1 MEGTAGV
8 KTCSGAVSTV
18 VMIRLM
24 VGWETLKFS
33 ARVSSVWLCRRYNN
47 RVAFWALVRVSLW
60 GLVLGLFQV
69 RLVVSMFRMVVNRAV
84 SSPVVR

>member
-8 KTCSGAVSTV
+8 ETCSGAVSTV

-33 ARVSSVWLCRRYNN
+33 ARVSPVWLCRRYN

-69 RLVVSMFRMVVNRAV
+69 RLVVSMFRMVVNRAE

>member
-1 MEGTAGV
+1 MEGSTGV
-8 KTCSGAVSTV
+8 KTYSGAVSTV

-33 ARVSSVWLCRRYNN
+33 ARVSSVWLCRRYN

-69 RLVVSMFRMVVNRAV
+69 RLVVSIFRMAVNRAE

>member
-1 MEGTAGV
+1 MEGIAGV
-8 KTCSGAVSTV
+8 KTCSSAVSTV
-18 VMIRLM
+18 VMIWLM

-33 ARVSSVWLCRRYNN
+33 ARVSSVWLCRRYN

-60 GLVLGLFQV
+60 GLVLGLLQV
-69 RLVVSMFRMVVNRAV
+69 RLVVSMFRMVVNCAE

>member
-33 ARVSSVWLCRRYNN
+33 ARVSSAWLCRRYNN
-47 RVAFWALVRVSLW
+47 RVAFWA
-60 GLVLGLFQV
+60 LVLGLFQV
-69 RLVVSMFRMVVNRAV
+69 RLVVSMFRMVVNRAE